1 MSEQSAIDAAIGD
14 DNQDKDPS
22 EENKIEMGAA
32 EEKAR
37 AGGWKPE
44 EEWDGED
51 TQKPE
56 QFISAELFNERGV
69 WIERHKAQ
77 QKQISELESSFNT
90 RMNNANKIHQQQMEV
105 QKSDLERKRDDAI
118 DSADREAANGY
129 QKDID
134 KLNQQPVEQ
143 VPINNDQTTLD
154 TWNTN
159 NPWILG
165 NDPKAAYAK
174 QQFVA
179 YQTQGMNSAA
189 AIAQMESDVNKAFP
203 ALNPERNNQAVS
215 EGGSK
220 PGGKRAQKKLS
231 MADLT
236 NDELKYYRAMP
247 GAWESEKAYLQA
259 VQDTRGDS

>member
-1 MSEQSAIDAAIGD
+1 MSEGSAVDANISD
-14 DNQDKDPS
+14 DNQDKDQS
-22 EENKIEMGAA
+22 DENQIEMGAA

-51 TQKPE
+51 NQKPE

-69 WIERHKAQ
+69 WIERHKSQ
-77 QKQISELESSFNT
+77 QKQISELETSFNT

-105 QKSDLERKRDDAI
+105 QKSDLVRKRDEAI
-118 DSADREAANGY
+118 DSADRETANGY
-129 QKDID
+129 QDDID
-134 KLNQQPVEQ
+134 KLNSQPVDSSPANNEQ
-143 VPINNDQTTLD
+143 ATLD
-154 TWNTN
+154 AFNSN

-165 NDPKAAYAK
+165 NDPKAAYGK
-174 QQFVA
+174 QQYEA
-179 YQTQGMNSAA
+179 YARQGMVASA

-203 ALNPERNNQAVS
+203 ALNPERNNQPTP

-220 PGGKRAQKKLS
+220 PGGKRASKKLS

-236 NDELKYYRAMP
+236 SDELKWYRAMP
-247 GAWESEKAYLQA
+247 GAWESEKVYLQA

>member
-1 MSEQSAIDAAIGD
+1 MSEESAIDANLDGEE
-14 DNQDKDPS
+14 QGQVEDKQPVIDP
-22 EENKIEMGAA
+22 EED
-32 EEKAR
+32 KAR
-37 AGGWKPE
+37 ADGWIPE
-44 EEWDGED
+44 EEYKGDE
-51 TQKPE
+51 
-56 QFISAELFNERGV
+56 NERPKEFLTAARFNARGEF
-69 WIERHKAQ
+69 IGRLKAQ
-77 QKQISELESSFNT
+77 NKRIDEMETSFNT
-90 RMNNANKIHQQQMEV
+90 RMSNANKIHQQQMEV
-105 QKSDLERKRDDAI
+105 QKSDLIRKRDEAI
-118 DSADREAANGY
+118 DSADRETANGF
-129 QKDID
+129 QDDID
-134 KLNQQPVEQ
+134 KLNSQPVDSG
-143 VPINNDQTTLD
+143 PAGDQTTLD

-179 YQTQGMNSAA
+179 YQTQGMSSAA

-203 ALNPERNNQAVS
+203 ALNPERNNQPTP

-220 PGGKRAQKKLS
+220 PGGKRASKKLS

-236 NDELKYYRAMP
+236 NDELKWYRAMP